1 MIRHD
6 RTILD
11 AAHQLAFGYGGDY
24 CRSCGVE
31 DASRDDHSP
40 DCPARVI
47 RESLAAL
54 VAEAHVVKKRAAGRT
69 QYDPAAEAFARARAK
84 ALAICRANAAEAKK
98 RASEAKA
105 ADWPIVTAAH
115 TDAALAHM
123 RDAEAIA
130 AMEDSH

>member
-69 QYDPAAEAFARARAK
+69 QYDPAAEAFARARDKARAICERNAKSEKYRADYAK
-84 ALAICRANAAEAKK
+84 A
-98 RASEAKA
+98 S
-105 ADWPIVTAAH
+105 DWPTATATH
-115 TDAALAHM
+115 ATAALAHI
-123 RDAEAIA
+123 RDAEAIG
-130 AMEDSH
+130 AMEDGK

>member
-69 QYDPAAEAFARARAK
+69 QYDPAAEAFARARDK
-84 ALAICRANAAEAKK
+84 AVAICERNAMAADLIAVQRRGE
-98 RASEAKA
+98 
-105 ADWPIVTAAH
+105 ADWPLGTGPTNATAH
-115 TDAALAHM
+115 RMDA
-123 RDAEAIA
+123 RAIA
-130 AMEDSH
+130 KMEDGK